1 MDRLQLIV
9 VAKNL
14 SVLHLF
20 ISRMPK
26 MCAILQLVS
35 APLNPIYI
43 YNFDV
48 KPVNTA
54 SLYAD
59 REGRKSSK
67 PNET

>member
-1 MDRLQLIV
+1 
-9 VAKNL
+9 
-14 SVLHLF
+14 
-20 ISRMPK
+20 

-54 SLYAD
+54 YLCAD